1 MTAGLRSWVIGL
13 LVWGVLSSVSIPASG
28 ISFSY
33 PDATGSTVVYTG
45 ISEESVTDPSLA
57 LFGVP
62 AITGD
67 ELLFQPSGFSAIA
80 SGGAVDQRTGAL
92 SMTVDALPLQGIHDL
107 ELHESGT
114 YTLLGSAPDFAQ
126 AMVGGLLIGQ
136 VVEIDHAP
144 VSPGLDLSFDV
155 VLSLSGAGGSF
166 TLGPSPEVEAGWSGF
181 GRIDID
187 ALLASRGVSGTATR
201 VQFSIANNTLAA
213 FSAFGTEAR
222 IVKNSVTVAANVPE
236 PSSLGILTGLAAVF
250 ALLVLRPRL
259 R

>member
-166 TLGPSPEVEAGWSGF
+166 TLGPSRA
-181 GRIDID
+181 
-187 ALLASRGVSGTATR
+187 
-201 VQFSIANNTLAA
+201 
-213 FSAFGTEAR
+213 
-222 IVKNSVTVAANVPE
+222 
-236 PSSLGILTGLAAVF
+236 
-250 ALLVLRPRL
+250 RPRSGSISPTMSFSSVDLPAPFTPITHQRSL
-259 R
+259 RRIIRSTSSKIFRSP